1 MYERLAFATN
11 SLVTLWPRLENKDVI
26 KLFFAS
32 LYLLHSIKLVFNA
45 LSNQNWYLKC
55 EVLLL
60 LQAFYVSE
68 HLAGRV
74 FDLINQYKVLKIR
87 KIGSF
92 DD

>member
-1 MYERLAFATN
+1 
-11 SLVTLWPRLENKDVI
+11 
-26 KLFFAS
+26 
-32 LYLLHSIKLVFNA
+32 
-45 LSNQNWYLKC
+45 
-55 EVLLL
+55 L